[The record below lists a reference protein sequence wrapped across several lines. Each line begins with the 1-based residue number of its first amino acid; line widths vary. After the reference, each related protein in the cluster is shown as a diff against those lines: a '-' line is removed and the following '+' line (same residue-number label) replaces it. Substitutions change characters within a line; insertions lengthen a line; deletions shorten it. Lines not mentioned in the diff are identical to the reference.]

1 MIKGILFDYDGTISH
16 RYLAAF
22 EMYNWFLDQ
31 VDSTLKEDPIKKELI
46 LQKCLL
52 WDQYGT
58 INKRFI
64 LEQLK
69 SKYYPSLNVEEMYV
83 LWYDHFHEFQHFMPG
98 AKKAL
103 DELSKTYKLGMI
115 TNGPHKSQLIKIQKL
130 GIEEYFH
137 PLLISESFGVAKPD
151 PSIYWAA
158 CQEMGLKPEEV
169 IYVGDTFSTD
179 IVGAI
184 QAGLVPI
191 WYCYEREGI
200 TNLAVKQVR
209 DYSELVS
216 YIKGLN

>member
-1 MIKGILFDYDGTISH
+1 MSFNTSCP
-16 RYLAAF
+16 
-22 EMYNWFLDQ
+22 E
-31 VDSTLKEDPIKKELI
+31 P
-46 LQKCLL
+46 
-52 WDQYGT
+52 
-58 INKRFI
+58 
-64 LEQLK
+64 
-69 SKYYPSLNVEEMYV
+69 
-83 LWYDHFHEFQHFMPG
+83 
-98 AKKAL
+98 KKAL

>member
-31 VDSTLKEDPIKKELI
+31 VDLTLKEDPIKKELI

-98 AKKAL
+98 AKK
-103 DELSKTYKLGMI
+103 
-115 TNGPHKSQLIKIQKL
+115 
-130 GIEEYFH
+130 
-137 PLLISESFGVAKPD
+137 
-151 PSIYWAA
+151 SI
-158 CQEMGLKPEEV
+158 
-169 IYVGDTFSTD
+169 
-179 IVGAI
+179 
-184 QAGLVPI
+184 
-191 WYCYEREGI
+191 R
-200 TNLAVKQVR
+200 
-209 DYSELVS
+209 
-216 YIKGLN
+216 